1 MDVNYKKANK
11 ENEAHGKRLV
21 KIQVIALQKQ
31 HAITESGTHEKIP
44 HLKFSS

>member
-1 MDVNYKKANK
+1 VDYKKANEK
-11 ENEAHGKRLV
+11 NGAHGKRLV

-31 HAITESGTHEKIP
+31 HAITESGTHEKMP